1 MEAMHM
7 GTPWLAQPVKL
18 HSSRNYKCSVD
29 TPEQCAWQQGYWR
42 FWYEADHRFALPVV
56 AFFLNPILL
65 FTMGYLITL
74 MAPRTLSQSRPLKQL
89 RALSRFCSYRTFR
102 FGSLDRYSAPIGVL
116 GLGAI
121 GIILFFCMTL
131 APRPF
136 YWPNTRTL
144 NYGSSPPIA
153 TRAGW
158 MSIACM
164 PFVFATAAKS
174 NWITLVTGVSHERL
188 QVFHRWISYA
198 MYVLALIHTFPFI
211 IFHIWKGDMTKQ
223 WNTSVFYWTGVVA
236 LLAQTWLTF
245 TSITPLRA
253 IVYETFKVTHYIA
266 ALVFMLF
273 FFLHCNFRMSSWDY
287 FIATGILFATSSL
300 HRLLQALI
308 PHGFSQKA
316 TFSLT
321 ENGFVSL
328 EVLTKGEWDTGQ
340 HYFVR
345 LLELQPWTAHPFSV
359 SSLPEK
365 FEAEQHSAHNRLV
378 FLIQPRGGFTAQLAK
393 MARADPTRTMRVIL
407 DGPYGGIDMKLFTE
421 SKRLVVVAGGSGVGW
436 VLPLITAFQR
446 REMDP
451 DEEQATMRVILA
463 LRDVQTEHWVGD
475 LVSTT
480 QSADAACPSRI
491 AVEIYNT
498 GSRQD
503 TVERAARENGA
514 KKETED
520 GKEGIQ
526 PGFGPAVSPD
536 YDLFKARPDLPSII
550 AREAA
555 SAGSTPLGVF
565 VCGPASMQYDIS
577 KEVARQQL
585 VAGKTGSGDIYL
597 HVEHFHWA

>member
-18 HSSRNYKCSVD
+18 HSSRKYKCSVD
-29 TPEQCAWQQGYWR
+29 TPEQCAWQQSYWR

-56 AFFLNPILL
+56 AFFLTPILL

-74 MAPRTLSQSRPLKQL
+74 VAPRRVSQSRPVKQL
-89 RALSRFCSYRTFR
+89 RALLRFCSYRTFR
-102 FGSLDRYSAPIGVL
+102 FGSLEWYSAPIGVL

-121 GIILFFCMTL
+121 GTILFFCMTL
-131 APRPF
+131 ASRPF
-136 YWPNTRTL
+136 YWPNTSTL
-144 NYGSSPPIA
+144 NYGGSPPLA
-153 TRAGW
+153 TRTGW
-158 MSIACM
+158 TSIACM

-174 NWITLVTGVSHERL
+174 SWITLVTGVSHERL

-211 IFHIWKGDMTKQ
+211 IFHFWKGDMTKQ

-236 LLAQTWLTF
+236 LIAQTWLTF
-245 TSITPLRA
+245 ASITRTHP
-253 IVYETFKVTHYIA
+253 VVTGR
-266 ALVFMLF
+266 LTSFV
-273 FFLHCNFRMSSWDY
+273 RDY

-308 PHGFSQKA
+308 PHGFSQKV

-328 EVLTKGEWDTGQ
+328 EVLTKGEWDAGQ

-345 LLELQPWTAHPFSV
+345 LLELQPWSAHPFSL
-359 SSLPEK
+359 SSRPER

-407 DGPYGGIDMKLFTE
+407 DGPYGGINMKQFMGC
-421 SKRLVVVAGGSGVGW
+421 KRLVVVTGGSGVGW

-446 REMDP
+446 REMNP
-451 DEEQATMRVILA
+451 DEEQATMRVVLA
-463 LRDVQTEHWVGD
+463 VRDVQTEHWVGD
-475 LVSTT
+475 LVSMA
-480 QSADAACPSRI
+480 QSVDAACPSLI
-491 AVEIYNT
+491 AVEIYNS
-498 GSRQD
+498 GSCQD
-503 TVERAARENGA
+503 TVERAAQETGGE
-514 KKETED
+514 KERDERR
-520 GKEGIQ
+520 KGIQ
-526 PGFGPAVSPD
+526 PGSLLTVSPD
-536 YDLFKARPDLPSII
+536 YDLFKARSDLPSII

-565 VCGPASMQYDIS
+565 VCGLQACSMIS
-577 KEVARQQL
+577 RRR
-585 VAGKTGSGDIYL
+585 
-597 HVEHFHWA
+597 

>member
-1 MEAMHM
+1 
-7 GTPWLAQPVKL
+7 
-18 HSSRNYKCSVD
+18 
-29 TPEQCAWQQGYWR
+29 
-42 FWYEADHRFALPVV
+42 
-56 AFFLNPILL
+56 
-65 FTMGYLITL
+65 
-74 MAPRTLSQSRPLKQL
+74 MAPRTVSQSRPVKQL

-102 FGSLDRYSAPIGVL
+102 FGSLDWYSAPIGVL

-121 GIILFFCMTL
+121 GTILFFCMTL

-144 NYGSSPPIA
+144 NYGGSPPIA
-153 TRAGW
+153 TRTGW

-223 WNTSVFYWTGVVA
+223 WNTSVFYWTGVVT
-236 LLAQTWLTF
+236 LIAQTWLTF
-245 TSITPLRA
+245 ASITPLRTIA
-253 IVYETFKVTHYIA
+253 YETFKATHYIA

-287 FIATGILFATSSL
+287 FIATGILFAPSSL
-300 HRLLQALI
+300 HRLVQALI
-308 PHGFSQKA
+308 PYGFNQRA
-316 TFSLT
+316 TISLT
-321 ENGFVSL
+321 NNGFVSL
-328 EVLTKGEWDTGQ
+328 EVLTEGEWDAGQ

-345 LLELQPWTAHPFSV
+345 LLELQSWTAHPFSV

-365 FEAEQHSAHNRLV
+365 SEAEQHSAHNRLV

-407 DGPYGGIDMKLFTE
+407 DGPYGGIDMKQFTGC
-421 SKRLVVVAGGSGVGW
+421 KRLVVVAGGSGVGW
-436 VLPLITAFQR
+436 VLPLITAFQKR
-446 REMDP
+446 GMDP
-451 DEEQATMRVILA
+451 GEEQATMRVVLA
-463 LRDVQTEHWVGD
+463 VRDVQTEHWVGA
-475 LVSTT
+475 LVNMT
-480 QSADAACPSRI
+480 QSVDATCPSRI

-498 GSRQD
+498 GSCQD
-503 TVERAARENGA
+503 AVERAAQDDGA
-514 KKETED
+514 EKERD
-520 GKEGIQ
+520 EGNERIQ
-526 PGFGPAVSPD
+526 PGSALEVPPQQDHFRS
-536 YDLFKARPDLPSII
+536 RPNLPSII
-550 AREAA
+550 AEEAA

-577 KEVARQQL
+577 REVARQQL
-585 VAGKTGSGDIYL
+585 VAAKTGSGDINL
-597 HVEHFHWA
+597 HVEHFHWT

>member
-1 MEAMHM
+1 M

-18 HSSRNYKCSVD
+18 HSSRKYKCSVD
-29 TPEQCAWQQGYWR
+29 TLEQCAWQRGYWR
-42 FWYEADHRFALPVV
+42 FWYEADHRFALPIV
-56 AFFLNPILL
+56 AFFLTPILL
-65 FTMGYLITL
+65 FMMGYLLTL
-74 MAPRTLSQSRPLKQL
+74 MAPRTVSQSRPVKQL

-102 FGSLDRYSAPIGVL
+102 FGSLDWYSAPVGVL

-121 GIILFFCMTL
+121 GTTLFFCMTL

-144 NYGSSPPIA
+144 NYGGSPPIA
-153 TRAGW
+153 TRTGW
-158 MSIACM
+158 MSIACI

-198 MYVLALIHTFPFI
+198 MHHFGIQPPHNSHVHLSELIQNSTI
-211 IFHIWKGDMTKQ
+211 
-223 WNTSVFYWTGVVA
+223 A
-236 LLAQTWLTF
+236 
-245 TSITPLRA
+245 
-253 IVYETFKVTHYIA
+253 YETSKATHYIA
-266 ALVFMLF
+266 ALVFMVF

-300 HRLLQALI
+300 HRLVQALI
-308 PHGFSQKA
+308 PYGFNQRA
-316 TFSLT
+316 TISLT
-321 ENGFVSL
+321 DNGFVSL
-328 EVLTKGEWDTGQ
+328 EVLTKGEWDAGQ

-359 SSLPEK
+359 SSLPKKSET
-365 FEAEQHSAHNRLV
+365 EQHSAHNRLV

-393 MARADPTRTMRVIL
+393 IARADPTRRTMRVIL
-407 DGPYGGIDMKLFTE
+407 DGPYGGINMKQFTE
-421 SKRLVVVAGGSGVGW
+421 IKRLVVVAGGSGVGW

-446 REMDP
+446 RRTDP

-463 LRDVQTEHWVGD
+463 VRDVQTEHWVGD
-475 LVSTT
+475 RVSTA
-480 QSADAACPSRI
+480 QSVDAACPSRI

-498 GSRQD
+498 GSCQD
-503 TVERAARENGA
+503 TVERAAQDSGGE
-514 KKETED
+514 KERDE
-520 GKEGIQ
+520 GSKGIQ
-526 PGFGPAVSPD
+526 LGSLLTVSPD
-536 YDLFKARPDLPSII
+536 YELFKARPDLPSIV

-585 VAGKTGSGDIYL
+585 VAAKTGSGDIYL
-597 HVEHFHWA
+597 HVEHFQWT

>member
-18 HSSRNYKCSVD
+18 HSSRKYKCSVEK
-29 TPEQCAWQQGYWR
+29 PEQCAWQQGYWR
-42 FWYEADHRFALPVV
+42 FWYEADHRFALPIV
-56 AFFLNPILL
+56 AFFLTPILL

-74 MAPRTLSQSRPLKQL
+74 MATRTVSQSRPVKQL

-102 FGSLDRYSAPIGVL
+102 FGSLDWYSAPIGVL

-121 GIILFFCMTL
+121 GTILFFCMTL

-144 NYGSSPPIA
+144 NYGGSPPIA
-153 TRAGW
+153 TRTGW

-236 LLAQTWLTF
+236 LIAQTWLTF
-245 TSITPLRA
+245 ASITRIHPNAFGRLTSFAR
-253 IVYETFKVTHYIA
+253 
-266 ALVFMLF
+266 
-273 FFLHCNFRMSSWDY
+273 DY

-308 PHGFSQKA
+308 PLGFSQKA

-328 EVLTKGEWDTGQ
+328 EVLTKGEWDAGQ

-407 DGPYGGIDMKLFTE
+407 DGPYGGVNMKQFTE

-446 REMDP
+446 RRTEP

-463 LRDVQTEHWVGD
+463 VRDVQTEHWVEGI
-475 LVSTT
+475 VSKA
-480 QSADAACPSRI
+480 QKVDAACPSRI
-491 AVEIYNT
+491 TVEIYNT
-498 GSRQD
+498 RSCQD
-503 TVERAARENGA
+503 AVKRAAEEDGV
-514 KKETED
+514 KKERVD
-520 GKEGIQ
+520 GKEGTQ
-526 PGFGPAVSPD
+526 PGSVLAVSPD
-536 YDLFKARPDLPSII
+536 QDLVHARPNLPSII
-550 AREAA
+550 AREAV
-555 SAGSTPLGVF
+555 SAASTPLGVF
-565 VCGPASMQYDIS
+565 VCGLASMQYDIS

-585 VAGKTGSGDIYL
+585 VTVKTGCSDIYL
-597 HVEHFHWA
+597 HVEHFHWT